1 MKPLLCLVFGLFS
14 MSEGLSAQD
23 DLDVLVSRSPGQLA
37 VLPDLAVQQV
47 RLDPEGYVVL
57 QVTNGGTAALD
68 VSAEISL
75 LVDGYDQ
82 GRFTLSLIHI

>member
-1 MKPLLCLVFGLFS
+1 MKPLLCLVFGLLS
-14 MSEGLSAQD
+14 MSEALSAQND
-23 DLDVLVSRSPGQLA
+23 IDVLVSRSPGQLLA
-37 VLPDLAVQQV
+37 LPDLAVQQV
-47 RLDPEGYVVL
+47 RLDPEGFIVL

-82 GRFTLSLIHI
+82 GRFT